1 MEKTWENFWDSG
13 KVTDYLKYKNSLR
26 DDEKEKREQDSD
38 VTGGN
43 SDRHGIDGDAY
54 RRV

>member
-1 MEKTWENFWDSG
+1 MSIFCFSQDNYGLLGNS
-13 KVTDYLKYKNSLR
+13 LKYKNSLQ
-26 DDEKEKREQDSD
+26 DDREEKREQDSD